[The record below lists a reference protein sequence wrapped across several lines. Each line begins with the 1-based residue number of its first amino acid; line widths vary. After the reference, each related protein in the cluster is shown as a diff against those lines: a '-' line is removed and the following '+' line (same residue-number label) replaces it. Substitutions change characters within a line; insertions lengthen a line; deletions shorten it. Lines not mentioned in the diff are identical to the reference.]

1 MYRMSLVGNIF
12 VYRFGREIPISRRD
26 KLSVILF
33 KGNLHPVDSLLLK
46 YPSSRELF
54 FFYTCCL
61 TVRPKNIFCTR
72 GPLTLQV
79 TCIYPNI
86 SLRHERL
93 EITFVCLLVT
103 YRIVTQPHGHL
114 PKSILVSSIS
124 HGRHDEACQVS
135 STLSQAG
142 LVQCRK
148 S

>member
-12 VYRFGREIPISRRD
+12 VYRFGRGIPKSGGD
-26 KLSVILF
+26 KLSVIIF

-46 YPSSRELF
+46 YPSSRELLS
-54 FFYTCCL
+54 YTCCL
-61 TVRPKNIFCTR
+61 TFSPKIFSALA
-72 GPLTLQV
+72 GPLTLKV
-79 TCIYPNI
+79 TCMHPNI
-86 SLRHERL
+86 SRRHERL
-93 EITFVCLLVT
+93 EITFVCLPVT
-103 YRIVTQPHGHL
+103 YTIVTQPHGHL

-124 HGRHDEACQVS
+124 HGRHDEARQVS